1 VALFITSQPSQPSV
15 SVTTV
20 KLLRAASDIVGG
32 DRALAARLEIG
43 ETLLSKFMDDSQV
56 LPDWLLLRTVDII
69 LTDRQPGL
77 PPARQAAA

>member
-1 VALFITSQPSQPSV
+1 V